1 MIMETV
7 CPDCGG
13 RGRKVKDACPEC
25 KGAGTVP
32 YAKELKI
39 KVPAGIDDGT
49 RIRLAGEGM
58 PGVGGGTNGDLY
70 IFVTVREHKLYS
82 RQGAGFVRADSGVD
96 GLCRAR
102 RFGRNSGH

>member
-1 MIMETV
+1 MALRGAAKIFFTGQAASRASCSRSMPAGKLRMTV
-7 CPDCGG
+7 YATDCGG

-58 PGVGGGTNGDLY
+58 PGVGGGTNGDL
-70 IFVTVREHKLYS
+70 
-82 RQGAGFVRADSGVD
+82 
-96 GLCRAR
+96 
-102 RFGRNSGH
+102 